1 MENKVKIFVVTH
13 KIAKTP
19 DKKCYVPIQAGAEI
33 NNKLGYIE
41 DNTGDNI
48 SKKNDN
54 YCELTALYWIWKN
67 CDSDIVGLTHYRR
80 YFFNKRFCSNINKVI
95 DENDIDKYL
104 KKYDVI
110 IPEPEYILKY
120 TVMEEYKNVHH
131 IKDLENCKKIIKKIC
146 PEYET
151 AYDKVM
157 NSKKLHQYNM
167 LIARKKLVD
176 EYCQWLFSILFELE
190 KITDISD
197 YDKYNKRIYGF
208 LSERLF
214 NVWLEKNDN
223 LKVKE
228 LPVNNVESGSISWQ
242 IRNQVKKILV
252 GS

>member
-1 MENKVKIFVVTH
+1 
-13 KIAKTP
+13 
-19 DKKCYVPIQAGAEI
+19 
-33 NNKLGYIE
+33 
-41 DNTGDNI
+41 
-48 SKKNDN
+48 
-54 YCELTALYWIWKN
+54 
-67 CDSDIVGLTHYRR
+67 
-80 YFFNKRFCSNINKVI
+80 
-95 DENDIDKYL
+95 
-104 KKYDVI
+104 
-110 IPEPEYILKY
+110 
-120 TVMEEYKNVHH
+120 MEEYKNVHH

-157 NSKKLHQYNM
+157 DTKKLYQYNM
-167 LIARKKLVD
+167 LIARKELVD
-176 EYCQWLFSILFELE
+176 EYCHWLFSILFELE

-242 IRNQVKKILV
+242 IKNQVKKILV